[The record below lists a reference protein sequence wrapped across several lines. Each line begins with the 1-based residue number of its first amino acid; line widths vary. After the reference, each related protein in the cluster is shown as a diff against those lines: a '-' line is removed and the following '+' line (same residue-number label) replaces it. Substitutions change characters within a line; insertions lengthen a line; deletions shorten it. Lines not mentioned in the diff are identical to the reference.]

1 MISNV
6 FRKLIKAFFVRVFGR
21 GIQPHRVWRGLASGY
36 KICVSPNEH
45 LGYLFGTVE
54 TYLQTLIKDQVREGD
69 VVYDIGANIGYVS
82 LGMAKQVGP
91 RGKVIAFEPVPENIA
106 RLLKNIQI
114 NGLRNVRV
122 LEYAVSD
129 SRSRSTI
136 RIPENFSTASL
147 VWHRADPTASEIVV
161 ETISIDELVESGR
174 IETPTFVKIDVEGAE
189 GQVLAGIRKM
199 LAGAQPILFL
209 ECSDA
214 GRQKTWDL
222 LRQLGYECYSAIT
235 GKRIDEFGEYRHS
248 DFTWLPPR
256 SRN

>member
-1 MISNV
+1 MELKV
-6 FRKLIKAFFVRVFGR
+6 FRKVIKSLFICAFGR

-36 KICVSPNEH
+36 KMCVSPNEH

-54 TYLQTLIKDQVREGD
+54 TYLQKLIEDQVHEGD

-82 LGMAKQVGP
+82 LGLAKQVGP

-106 RLLKNIQI
+106 RLRKNIQI

-129 SRSRSTI
+129 NRFQSTI
-136 RIPENFSTASL
+136 RILENLSTASL
-147 VWHRADPTASEIVV
+147 VWHRTDPTASEIVV
-161 ETISIDELVESGR
+161 ETISIDELVESGH

-189 GQVLAGIRKM
+189 GQVLAGMRKT
-199 LAGAQPILFL
+199 LVGAHPVLFL

-214 GRQKTWDL
+214 GREKTWDL
-222 LRQLGYECYSAIT
+222 LRQLGYKCHSAIT
-235 GKRIDEFGEYRHS
+235 GKRIDEFGDYRHS

-256 SRN
+256 SPN

>member
-1 MISNV
+1 MIPNV
-6 FRKLIKAFFVRVFGR
+6 FRNLIKAFVVRVLGR

-36 KICVSPNEH
+36 KMCVSPNEH

-69 VVYDIGANIGYVS
+69 IVYDIGADIGYVS

-91 RGKVIAFEPVPENIA
+91 CGKVIAFEPVPENIA

-129 SRSRSTI
+129 NRSRSTI

-147 VWHRADPTASEIVV
+147 
-161 ETISIDELVESGR
+161 SIDELVESGH

-189 GQVLAGIRKM
+189 GQVLAGMRKM
-199 LAGAQPILFL
+199 LVGAQPILFL

-214 GRQKTWDL
+214 GREKTWDL
-222 LRQLGYECYSAIT
+222 LRQLGYKCHSAIT
-235 GKRIDEFGEYRHS
+235 GRRIDEFGEYRHS